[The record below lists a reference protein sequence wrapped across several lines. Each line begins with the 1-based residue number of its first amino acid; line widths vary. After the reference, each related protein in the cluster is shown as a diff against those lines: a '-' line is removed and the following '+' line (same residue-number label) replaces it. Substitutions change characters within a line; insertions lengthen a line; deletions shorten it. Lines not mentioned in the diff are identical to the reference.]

1 MQIYLVSK
9 IMHQNLAIILQQF
22 NFEKKFYSIGPWC
35 EASMLAPSWTAD
47 HRFYNSP
54 SLHSARSLCGKPAD
68 AWGQILFCKWHT
80 RILWR
85 LYVQFYSALLGAD
98 YIQSVCRRFR
108 ICTVSIF
115 DGRLG
120 HDASNQIFHRTACH
134 IQRTKT
140 FLLSR
145 ALLNVNLQMVSSF
158 ENFLVNLLCGEP
170 GWYFILCWPNYII
183 SKYKI

>member
-1 MQIYLVSK
+1 M
-9 IMHQNLAIILQQF
+9 
-22 NFEKKFYSIGPWC
+22 
-35 EASMLAPSWTAD
+35 
-47 HRFYNSP
+47 
-54 SLHSARSLCGKPAD
+54 
-68 AWGQILFCKWHT
+68 
-80 RILWR
+80 
-85 LYVQFYSALLGAD
+85 QFYSALLGAD

-134 IQRTKT
+134 IQRRKT

-170 GWYFILCWPNYII
+170 G
-183 SKYKI
+183 